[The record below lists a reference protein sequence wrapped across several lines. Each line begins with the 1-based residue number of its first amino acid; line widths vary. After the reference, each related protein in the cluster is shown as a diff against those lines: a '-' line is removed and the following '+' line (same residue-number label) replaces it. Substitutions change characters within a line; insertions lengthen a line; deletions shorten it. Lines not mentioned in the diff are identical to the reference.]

1 MFRHQVEDVSF
12 MVKNIQGKQN
22 PPNFMSRHPAPI
34 RELTLEEKDRH
45 MKHEGEDI
53 THEMIR
59 QASDT
64 DKYFNELKF
73 IQPIHQG
80 VCVV

>member
-1 MFRHQVEDVSF
+1 

-22 PPNFMSRHPAPI
+22 PANFMPKHPAPI
-34 RELTLEEKDRH
+34 RGLALEEKDRH

-59 QASDT
+59 QARD
-64 DKYFNELKF
+64 
-73 IQPIHQG
+73 
-80 VCVV
+80 